1 MTVSQPIYRIENL
14 VHRYNGEPVLAVDR
28 LDIEPASIMGLVGPN
43 GSGKST
49 LLKLMAFI
57 FRPTHGRILFDG
69 EPALPFDESVRFLVT
84 LLTQDP
90 YMMKRTVFKNIA
102 YGLKVRGNR
111 ENWTR
116 PVHDALAM
124 VGLDPDT
131 FARRQWDQLS
141 GGEAQ
146 RVALAARLVLKPRVL
161 LLDEPTASVDA
172 ASSELIRAASLRAR
186 SEWGTTLVIASHDR
200 EWLYDVCDEVIHLFK
215 GTPTGTGRSNMVF
228 GPWVSEENGLY
239 AKLLGDGTRFTVSAP
254 PNADATAFIHPAA
267 IRILDSGEASAAENI
282 AFVDGTVTRIASEK
296 QSGDLFAD
304 VRVGSL
310 TLVVRVDESHLAAMT
325 LHRGWPVTLAYRPDS
340 IRWR

>member
-1 MTVSQPIYRIENL
+1 MTVSPPIYRIENL
-14 VHRYNGEPVLAVDR
+14 VHRYSSEPVLVVDR
-28 LDIEPASIMGLVGPN
+28 LDIEPASILGLVGPN

-57 FRPTHGRILFDG
+57 FRPTCGRILFDG
-69 EPALPFDESVRFLVT
+69 EPAFPFDEAVRFLVT
-84 LLTQDP
+84 LLTQEP
-90 YMMKRTVFKNIA
+90 YLMKRTVFKNIA

-111 ENWTR
+111 QDWTR
-116 PVHDALAM
+116 PVNDALAM
-124 VGLDPDT
+124 VGLDPGT
-131 FARRQWDQLS
+131 FSQRQWNELS

-146 RVALAARLVLKPRVL
+146 RVALAARLVLNPRVL

-215 GTPTGTGRSNMVF
+215 GKPTGTGRSNMVF
-228 GPWVSEENGLY
+228 GPWVPEENGLF
-239 AKLLGDGTRFTVSAP
+239 AKRLGGGSRFTVSAP
-254 PNADATAFIHPAA
+254 PNADATAFIDPGA
-267 IRILDSGEASAAENI
+267 IRILDGAQASTAANI
-282 AFVDGTVTRIASEK
+282 ALVDGTVTRIASDK
-296 QSGDLFAD
+296 KSGHLFAD

>member
-14 VHRYNGEPVLAVDR
+14 VHRYNADPVLAVDR

-57 FRPTHGRILFDG
+57 FRPTQGRILFDG
-69 EPALPFDESVRFLVT
+69 VPAVPFDESVRFQVT

-90 YMMKRTVFKNIA
+90 YLMKRTVFKNIA
-102 YGLKVRGNR
+102 YGLKIRGDR
-111 ENWTR
+111 DHQVQS
-116 PVHDALAM
+116 VHDALAL
-124 VGLDPDT
+124 VGLDPDA
-131 FARRQWDQLS
+131 FARRQWDELS

-172 ASSELIRAASLRAR
+172 ASSERIRAASMSAR

-215 GTPTGTGRSNMVF
+215 GKPVGTGRSNMIF
-228 GPWVSEENGLY
+228 GPWIPEENGLFT
-239 AKLLGDGTRFTVSAP
+239 KLLGDGSRFTVSAP
-254 PNADATAFIHPAA
+254 PNADATAFIDPAA
-267 IRILDSGEASAAENI
+267 IHILDKGHAATPANMV
-282 AFVDGTVTRIASEK
+282 FVDGTVTRLSLER
-296 QSGDLFAD
+296 QSGNLFAD
-304 VRVGSL
+304 VRAGSL
-310 TLVVRVDESHLAAMT
+310 TLVVRVDESRLAAMT
-325 LHRGWPVTLAYRPDS
+325 LHRGWPLTLAYRPDS
-340 IRWR
+340 IRWQ

>member
-1 MTVSQPIYRIENL
+1 
-14 VHRYNGEPVLAVDR
+14 
-28 LDIEPASIMGLVGPN
+28 MGLVGPN

-57 FRPTHGRILFDG
+57 LRPTHGRILFDG
-69 EPALPFDESVRFLVT
+69 VPAVPFDESVRFQVT

-90 YMMKRTVFKNIA
+90 YLMKRTVFKNIA
-102 YGLKVRGNR
+102 YGLKVRRDRGHL
-111 ENWTR
+111 TQS
-116 PVHDALAM
+116 VHDALIM
-124 VGLDPDT
+124 VGLDPVS
-131 FARRQWDQLS
+131 FARRQWNELS

-146 RVALAARLVLKPRVL
+146 RVALAARLLLKPRVL

-215 GTPTGTGRSNMVF
+215 GKPAGTGRINMIF
-228 GPWVSEENGLY
+228 GPWIRQDNGRY
-239 AKLLGDGTRFTVSAP
+239 TKSLGDANRFTVSAP
-254 PNADATAFIHPAA
+254 PNVDATAFIDPAA
-267 IRILDSGEASAAENI
+267 IRILDKREASAADHHVL
-282 AFVDGTVTRIASEK
+282 VDGTVTRLSFDR
-296 QSGDLFAD
+296 QSGHLFAD
-304 VRVGSL
+304 VRAGSL
-310 TLVVRVDESHLAAMT
+310 TLVVRVTESHLAAMT

>member
-1 MTVSQPIYRIENL
+1 MSQPIYRIENL
-14 VHRYNGEPVLAVDR
+14 VHRYNSDPVLAVDR

-57 FRPTHGRILFDG
+57 FRPTQGRILFDG
-69 EPALPFDESVRFLVT
+69 KSALPFDSSVRFLVT

-90 YMMKRTVFKNIA
+90 YLMKRTVFKNIA

-124 VGLDPDT
+124 VGLDPNIFT
-131 FARRQWDQLS
+131 QRQWDQLS

-215 GTPTGTGRSNMVF
+215 GQHGFRP
-228 GPWVSEENGLY
+228 L
-239 AKLLGDGTRFTVSAP
+239 GTRGKRP
-254 PNADATAFIHPAA
+254 
-267 IRILDSGEASAAENI
+267 
-282 AFVDGTVTRIASEK
+282 
-296 QSGDLFAD
+296 LFETD
-304 VRVGSL
+304 WRRYPLYCFSS
-310 TLVVRVDESHLAAMT
+310 TERRCHR
-325 LHRGWPVTLAYRPDS
+325 LHRPGCHPYPQ
-340 IRWR
+340 